1 MTTSGDRKPMQV
13 VEPPSKSSA
22 GRPRGSRTRVLREQQ
37 ALGVHHFAFL
47 RSWMQGLDLR
57 QAWQRYMAFGEVNA
71 DPRHMER
78 LRAALLQRVLRDAHV
93 VNLTLP
99 EEQRI
104 TAELGLLAQPPRGPG
119 LVALPSL
126 DEFVAT
132 QGLDREAWAE
142 EELLREY
149 REFFGLDGAAPSDG
163 TQLSPKVAQV
173 SEQVRALLRVERLL
187 ARRPAPSDLLS
198 LWLSPTLAD
207 RLRETGITTLET
219 LVQTINVHGANWWR
233 RVRGLGRARAAS
245 MLEWLQPL
253 ATGWKEAPLG
263 VETLATPQRSAA
275 LQSVH
280 RSAVTMP
287 ARFALVPLEQ
297 LAVPTRLAGGKEAP
311 GLFATRMPN
320 HLAAQD
326 DRQAVEAWLAQFRDK
341 PATSR
346 AYRKEVE
353 RFYLWCLL
361 ERGKPLSSVDSLDAQ
376 AYRDFIRQPPAHW
389 CCAAVVGRDDPA
401 WRPFRG
407 PLGPASQRQALVVIQ
422 ALYDGLRDA
431 NYVVGNPL
439 RAVNK
444 RAALMAARLDIDR
457 SFTDAEWAFVRG
469 QLDLEAAAARG
480 RNGVPAGAEQRRLR
494 MVIELLAGTG
504 LRLAEMAG
512 ATTASLRDVTLDG
525 QGRQTTLLTVEGKGR
540 KQRELPLADD
550 LAALIW
556 RHHADAAAVSALPEP
571 APLVCTLA
579 EAPPRWTADGQG
591 GIALHVPATQGR
603 ALGTNGLYR
612 TLKRFFARIAQRAC
626 AIDGLDASRLQAAS
640 THWLRHTFARQGAA
654 AQMPVEVLQQALGHA
669 SLTTTTVYLST
680 ERTRMVQEFEKLR
693 ARRGG
698 A

>member
-1 MTTSGDRKPMQV
+1 MQV
-13 VEPPSKSSA
+13 VEPPSKSPA

-47 RSWMQGLDLR
+47 RSWLQGLDLR
-57 QAWQRYMAFGEVNA
+57 QAWQRYLAFGEVNA

-78 LRAALLQRVLRDAHV
+78 LRAALLQRVLREAHV
-93 VNLTLP
+93 LNLTLA

-104 TAELGLLAQPPRGPG
+104 TAELDLLAQPPRGPG

-126 DEFVAT
+126 DEFVSA

-149 REFFGLDGAAPSDG
+149 REFFGLNGAARSEGEP
-163 TQLSPKVAQV
+163 LSPKVAPLSQ
-173 SEQVRALLRVERLL
+173 QLRALLRIERLL
-187 ARRPAPSDLLS
+187 ARSPAPSDLLS

-207 RLRETGITTLET
+207 RLRDAGIATLEA
-219 LVQTINVHGANWWR
+219 LVQTINVYGANWWR
-233 RVRGLGRARAAS
+233 RVRGVGRARAAA

-253 ATGWKEAPLG
+253 ATDWNVPLRLQTPAP
-263 VETLATPQRSAA
+263 PQRSAV
-275 LQSVH
+275 LQSVY
-280 RSAVTMP
+280 RSAITMP

-297 LAVPTRLAGGKEAP
+297 LDVPTRLAGGKEAP

-326 DRQAVEAWLAQFRDK
+326 DRQAMDAWLAQFRDK

-376 AYRDFIRQPPAHW
+376 AYQDFIRQPPAHW
-389 CCAAVVGRDDPA
+389 CCATVVGRDDPA

-444 RAALMAARLDIDR
+444 RAALTAARMDIDR

-469 QLDLEAAAARG
+469 QLDLEEAGARS
-480 RNGVPAGAEQRRLR
+480 RHGVPAGAQQRRLR

-504 LRLAEMAG
+504 LRLAEIAG

-525 QGRQTTLLTVEGKGR
+525 QRRQTTLLLVEGKGR

-556 RHHADAAAVSALPEP
+556 RHHADAATVSALPEP
-571 APLVCTLA
+571 VPLVCTLA
-579 EAPPRWTADGQG
+579 EAPPHWAADGKG
-591 GIALHVPATQGR
+591 GIALRVPPAQGR
-603 ALGTNGLYR
+603 ALGTSGLYR

-626 AIDGLDASRLQAAS
+626 AIDGLDSSRLQAAS

-669 SLTTTTVYLST
+669 SLATTTVYLST